1 MGKADDALKRFE
13 ERNGPAAVPVE
24 QANAA
29 AEEMGVEADEIE
41 IPPGIV
47 RGLLIFELED
57 GSFGY
62 QNLGG
67 GQIDIMDALTL
78 GNRLVEG
85 ARADLV
91 CVKLNAYAQAAR
103 QEKQREAQ
111 PKPRIAVPRPMG
123 RRPQ

>member
-13 ERNGPAAVPVE
+13 ERNGPAVPVE

-29 AEEMGVEADEIE
+29 AEEMDVQPDEIE

-62 QNLGG
+62 QNLGA

-103 QEKQREAQ
+103 TEKQRAEQ